1 MERSLL
7 SVVVITDAQA
17 RRSGFLDNQPT
28 QRLDFQRLALAR
40 GVPAPLTGA
49 GNCLKRP
56 TDKLDGTL
64 HAGAILIRLTPPRQ
78 FHQIGQPVQA
88 GTHGIGIVRHDPP
101 TVRGG
106 EGFRIRQSR
115 SAKIYSVHLR
125 TRKFRNLAKTKRY
138 VIPAP
143 RANSKTQG
151 GTRIDSDSICHRH
164 HSVFRVFKRSE
175 YIWKPGSLGDVRTP

>member
-7 SVVVITDAQA
+7 PVVVITDAQA

-28 QRLDFQRLALAR
+28 QRLDFERLALAR
-40 GVPAPLTGA
+40 RVSAPLTGA

-56 TDKLDGTL
+56 TDKLDATL

-78 FHQIGQPVQA
+78 LPQRGQLVQA
-88 GTHGIGIVRHDPP
+88 GAQGVGGVCHARS

-115 SAKIYSVHLR
+115 SARYYG
-125 TRKFRNLAKTKRY
+125 KTTTYR
-138 VIPAP
+138 
-143 RANSKTQG
+143 RAN
-151 GTRIDSDSICHRH
+151 RR
-164 HSVFRVFKRSE
+164 KRTSF
-175 YIWKPGSLGDVRTP
+175 IN

>member
-7 SVVVITDAQA
+7 PVVVITDAQA

-28 QRLDFQRLALAR
+28 QRLDFERLALAR
-40 GVPAPLTGA
+40 RVSAPLTGA

-88 GTHGIGIVRHDPP
+88 GTMVSGSSAM
-101 TVRGG
+101 
-106 EGFRIRQSR
+106 IRQRSVAEKVSG
-115 SAKIYSVHLR
+115 SAKAGRLR
-125 TRKFRNLAKTKRY
+125 YT
-138 VIPAP
+138 
-143 RANSKTQG
+143 
-151 GTRIDSDSICHRH
+151 
-164 HSVFRVFKRSE
+164 
-175 YIWKPGSLGDVRTP
+175 

>member
-7 SVVVITDAQA
+7 PVVVITDAQA

-28 QRLDFQRLALAR
+28 QRLDFERLALAR
-40 GVPAPLTGA
+40 RVSAPLTGA

-56 TDKLDGTL
+56 TDKLDATL

-115 SAKIYSVHLR
+115 SAKILWKDYYLSESKQTETHLIHQCRALDAQMSRSRR
-125 TRKFRNLAKTKRY
+125 TNVALSTHIVA
-138 VIPAP
+138 AC
-143 RANSKTQG
+143 AWAS
-151 GTRIDSDSICHRH
+151 
-164 HSVFRVFKRSE
+164 RSAG
-175 YIWKPGSLGDVRTP
+175 KDG

>member
-7 SVVVITDAQA
+7 PVVVITDAQA

-28 QRLDFQRLALAR
+28 QRLDFERLALAR
-40 GVPAPLTGA
+40 RVSAPLTGA

-115 SAKIYSVHLR
+115 SAKILWKDYYLSESKQTETHL
-125 TRKFRNLAKTKRY
+125 
-138 VIPAP
+138 IHQC
-143 RANSKTQG
+143 RARPERMGIGIVSMTC
-151 GTRIDSDSICHRH
+151 TMSI
-164 HSVFRVFKRSE
+164 ST
-175 YIWKPGSLGDVRTP
+175 DV